1 MPPHRAAF
9 LTVAAPPHRPSPLG
23 LGGLSAGGEWGPR
36 QLRPHEEGRK
46 MPAELLLLL
55 IVAFANPSCQVLSS
69 LRMGEAPA
77 PCSSETLPPGPSQ
90 ELRQIAPKCSGPSF
104 SSCGPRSPDTLRA
117 SLRSRSL
124 GPFIPIPPST
134 LEATSPRPHSY
145 PFSGPGT
152 WPLPTPVSSQLQS
165 WTTRPC
171 VAVVSVWPWPW
182 PESRSMGSSRSQ
194 PRPEWK

>member
-1 MPPHRAAF
+1 
-9 LTVAAPPHRPSPLG
+9 
-23 LGGLSAGGEWGPR
+23 
-36 QLRPHEEGRK
+36 

-104 SSCGPRSPDTLRA
+104 SSCGPRSPDTLPA

-182 PESRSMGSSRSQ
+182 PEMYLSWSICWLSLSHILRAGSPAISATRDSFTLLSRQGAGLTLPNIASGEGQGQLSFFHR
-194 PRPEWK
+194 